1 MIISS
6 EFVGFPSHNRA
17 NAAAEQHLILQN
29 IAILAIVQWVV
40 TALKHHL
47 LAKDRGKNST
57 KGKNYGIT
65 KISRKKSECC
75 IVLSTGK
82 CWTLNF

>member
-6 EFVGFPSHNRA
+6 GSVGLPSHNRE
-17 NAAAEQHLILQN
+17 NAEAEHLILQN
-29 IAILAIVQWVV
+29 TAILAIAECVV
-40 TALKHHL
+40 TALNHHL
-47 LAKDRGKNST
+47 LAKDRLKNGT

-65 KISRKKSECC
+65 KISRKQGC
-75 IVLSTGK
+75 IVLTSGK